1 MKTSTKTS
9 LTEAEFLALTVIA
22 DRMIGTALRML
33 EKEQG
38 ASLEARA
45 RYAQDLEK
53 RRAKVS
59 PVVQAVDADD
69 ADDAT
74 VLPFRTPN
82 PLREAAP
89 APAPQEAPEKPVHPF
104 AGEAERL
111 MDPDVLEGTYAFEA
125 LMRTWVMNFEVED
138 APQPDR
144 YAAFLAAFT
153 GYSGQVNAYIRS
165 RGGLGGACVDTLAR
179 TGIVAPEDAARIGK
193 RIAVNLVPIG
203 TSMGIP
209 LDGLLERSLYTR
221 DLDNAPIK
229 GGPLKDTVDMTRPEY
244 K

>member
-1 MKTSTKTS
+1 MKTSTKTA

-22 DRMIGTALRML
+22 DKMIGTALRML
-33 EKEQG
+33 EKEQD
-38 ASLEARA
+38 ASHAARA
-45 RYAQDLEK
+45 RYAQETEK
-53 RRAKVS
+53 HRAKAS
-59 PVVQAVDADD
+59 PVVQAVDAND
-69 ADDAT
+69 ADDAD

-89 APAPQEAPEKPVHPF
+89 APQEAPKRPVHPF
-104 AGEAERL
+104 AGDAERL
-111 MDPDVLEGTYAFEA
+111 MDAEVLEGTYAFEA
-125 LMRTWVMNFEVED
+125 LMRTWVTNFEVED

-144 YAAFLAAFT
+144 HAAFLAAFT
-153 GYSGQVNAYIRS
+153 GYSAQVNAYIRS

-209 LDGLLERSLYTR
+209 LDGMLERSLYTR
-221 DLDNAPIK
+221 DLDNAPIT
-229 GGPLKDTVDMTRPEY
+229 GGPLKDSVDMTRPEF
-244 K
+244 KP

>member
-1 MKTSTKTS
+1 MKTYTKTS

-22 DRMIGTALRML
+22 DKMIGTALRML
-33 EKEQG
+33 EKEQDVG
-38 ASLEARA
+38 HAARA
-45 RYAQDLEK
+45 RLAQEFEK
-53 RRAKVS
+53 RKAKVS
-59 PVVQAVDADD
+59 PVVQAVDSDD
-69 ADDAT
+69 ADDAD
-74 VLPFRTPN
+74 VLLFRTPN

-89 APAPQEAPEKPVHPF
+89 APVPEKPAHPF

-125 LMRTWVMNFEVED
+125 LMRTWVTNFEVED

-144 YAAFLAAFT
+144 YAAFLACFT

-179 TGIVAPEDAARIGK
+179 TGIVAPEDADKIGK

>member
-22 DRMIGTALRML
+22 DKMIGTALRML
-33 EKEQG
+33 EREQD
-38 ASLEARA
+38 ASHAARA
-45 RYAQDLEK
+45 RYE
-53 RRAKVS
+53 RETERYSRAA
-59 PVVQAVDADD
+59 PDVDDD
-69 ADDAT
+69 

-89 APAPQEAPEKPVHPF
+89 APAPQEAPAKPVHPF

-111 MDPDVLEGTYAFEA
+111 MDADVLEGTYAFEA
-125 LMRTWVMNFEVED
+125 LMRTWVTNFEVED

-221 DLDNAPIK
+221 NLDDAPIK

>member
-22 DRMIGTALRML
+22 DKMIGTALRML
-33 EKEQG
+33 EKEQDAG
-38 ASLEARA
+38 HAARA
-45 RYAQDLEK
+45 RLAQELEK
-53 RRAKVS
+53 RKAKVS
-59 PVVQAVDADD
+59 PVVQAVDSDD
-69 ADDAT
+69 ADDAD
-74 VLPFRTPN
+74 VLPFRAPN

-89 APAPQEAPEKPVHPF
+89 APVPEKPAHPF

-111 MDPDVLEGTYAFEA
+111 MDPAVLEGTYAFEA
-125 LMRTWVMNFEVED
+125 LMRTWVTNFEVED

-144 YAAFLAAFT
+144 YAAFLACFT

-179 TGIVAPEDAARIGK
+179 TGIVAPEDADKIGK

>member
-22 DRMIGTALRML
+22 DKMIGTALRML
-33 EKEQG
+33 EKEQDVG
-38 ASLEARA
+38 HAARA
-45 RYAQDLEK
+45 RLAQEFEK
-53 RRAKVS
+53 RKAKVS
-59 PVVQAVDADD
+59 PVVQAVDSDD
-69 ADDAT
+69 ADDAD
-74 VLPFRTPN
+74 VLPFRAPN

-89 APAPQEAPEKPVHPF
+89 APVPEKPVHPF

-111 MDPDVLEGTYAFEA
+111 MDPAVLEGTYAFEA
-125 LMRTWVMNFEVED
+125 LMRTWVTNFEVED

-144 YAAFLAAFT
+144 YAAFLACFT

-179 TGIVAPEDAARIGK
+179 TGIVAPEDADKIGK

>member
-1 MKTSTKTS
+1 VKTSTKTS

-22 DRMIGTALRML
+22 DKMIGTALRML

-59 PVVQAVDADD
+59 PVVHAVDANDADD
-69 ADDAT
+69 AD

-82 PLREAAP
+82 PLREAEPAP
-89 APAPQEAPEKPVHPF
+89 APAKPVHPF

-125 LMRTWVMNFEVED
+125 LMRTWVVNFEVED

-144 YAAFLAAFT
+144 YAAFLACFT

-179 TGIVAPEDAARIGK
+179 TGIVAPEDADKIGK

-209 LDGLLERSLYTR
+209 LDGMLERSLYTR
-221 DLDNAPIK
+221 DIDSAPIK
-229 GGPLKDTVDMTRPEY
+229 GGPLKDTVDMTRPEF
-244 K
+244 KH

>member
-1 MKTSTKTS
+1 MKTSSNTT

-22 DRMIGTALRML
+22 DKMVTVALRML
-33 EKEQG
+33 ERQ
-38 ASLEARA
+38 
-45 RYAQDLEK
+45 Q
-53 RRAKVS
+53 
-59 PVVQAVDADD
+59 
-69 ADDAT
+69 DAT
-74 VLPFRTPN
+74 LAEQLRWAQEEVK
-82 PLREAAP
+82 REAAQTATIPTPKPPPAP
-89 APAPQEAPEKPVHPF
+89 APAPRPVHPF
-104 AGEAERL
+104 ADPEEANI
-111 MDPDVLEGTYAFEA
+111 PADVLEGTYAFEA
-125 LMRTWVMNFEVED
+125 LMRTWVVNFEVEN

-179 TGIVAPEDAARIGK
+179 TGIVAPEDAEKIGK

-203 TSMGIP
+203 TAMGIP

-221 DLDNAPIK
+221 DLDAAPVK

>member
-9 LTEAEFLALTVIA
+9 FTEAEFLALTVIA

-38 ASLEARA
+38 ANLEARA
-45 RYAQDLEK
+45 RYAQETEK
-53 RRAKVS
+53 RKAKAS

-74 VLPFRTPN
+74 VLPFRAPN

-89 APAPQEAPEKPVHPF
+89 QEAPQKPVHPF

>member
-1 MKTSTKTS
+1 MKTSSNTT

-22 DRMIGTALRML
+22 DKMVTGALRML
-33 EKEQG
+33 ERQ
-38 ASLEARA
+38 
-45 RYAQDLEK
+45 Q
-53 RRAKVS
+53 
-59 PVVQAVDADD
+59 
-69 ADDAT
+69 DAT
-74 VLPFRTPN
+74 LADQLRWAQEEVK
-82 PLREAAP
+82 REAARTATVPTPKPPP
-89 APAPQEAPEKPVHPF
+89 APAPRPVHPF
-104 AGEAERL
+104 ADPEEAHI
-111 MDPDVLEGTYAFEA
+111 PADVLEGTYAFEA
-125 LMRTWVMNFEVED
+125 LMRTWVVNFEVEN

-179 TGIVAPEDAARIGK
+179 TGIVAPEDAEKIGK

-203 TSMGIP
+203 TAMGIP

-221 DLDNAPIK
+221 DLDAAPVK

>member
-1 MKTSTKTS
+1 MKTYTKTS

-22 DRMIGTALRML
+22 DKMISTALRML
-33 EKEQG
+33 EKEQDVG
-38 ASLEARA
+38 HVARA
-45 RYAQDLEK
+45 RYAQELEK
-53 RRAKVS
+53 RKAKVS
-59 PVVQAVDADD
+59 PLGPRGPLWPGNDADD
-69 ADDAT
+69 AD
-74 VLPFRTPN
+74 VLLFRTPN

-89 APAPQEAPEKPVHPF
+89 APVPEKPAHPF

-111 MDPDVLEGTYAFEA
+111 MDPAVLEGTYAFEA
-125 LMRTWVMNFEVED
+125 LMRTWVTNFEVED

-144 YAAFLAAFT
+144 YAAFLACFT

-179 TGIVAPEDAARIGK
+179 TGIVAPEDADKIGK

>member
-22 DRMIGTALRML
+22 DKMISTALRML
-33 EKEQG
+33 EKEQDVG
-38 ASLEARA
+38 HVARA
-45 RYAQDLEK
+45 RYAQELEK
-53 RRAKVS
+53 RKAKVS
-59 PVVQAVDADD
+59 PVVQAVDSDD
-69 ADDAT
+69 ADDAD

-89 APAPQEAPEKPVHPF
+89 APVPEKPAHPF

-125 LMRTWVMNFEVED
+125 LMRTWVTNFEVED

-144 YAAFLAAFT
+144 YAAFLACFT

-179 TGIVAPEDAARIGK
+179 TGIVAPEDADKIGK

>member
-1 MKTSTKTS
+1 MKTTHNTA

-22 DRMIGTALRML
+22 DKMVTGALRML
-33 EKEQG
+33 ERQQDAALAE
-38 ASLEARA
+38 RA
-45 RYAQDLEK
+45 RWAQEEAK
-53 RRAKVS
+53 REAERTVP
-59 PVVQAVDADD
+59 PVA
-69 ADDAT
+69 AT
-74 VLPFRTPN
+74 ARTPN
-82 PLREAAP
+82 PLREASP
-89 APAPQEAPEKPVHPF
+89 VPAPQEAPQKPRHPF
-104 AGEAERL
+104 AGDAETY
-111 MDPDVLEGTYAFEA
+111 MDADVLEGTYAFEA
-125 LMRTWVMNFEVED
+125 LMRTWVTNFEVED

-179 TGIVAPEDAARIGK
+179 TGIVAPEDAASIGK

-221 DLDNAPIK
+221 DLDAASVG

-244 K
+244 KH

>member
-1 MKTSTKTS
+1 MKTSSNTT

-22 DRMIGTALRML
+22 DKMVTVALRML
-33 EKEQG
+33 ERQ
-38 ASLEARA
+38 
-45 RYAQDLEK
+45 Q
-53 RRAKVS
+53 
-59 PVVQAVDADD
+59 
-69 ADDAT
+69 DAT
-74 VLPFRTPN
+74 LAEQLRWAQEEVK
-82 PLREAAP
+82 REAAQTATVPTPKPPPAP
-89 APAPQEAPEKPVHPF
+89 APAPRPVHPF
-104 AGEAERL
+104 ADPEEANI
-111 MDPDVLEGTYAFEA
+111 PADVLEGTYAFEA
-125 LMRTWVMNFEVED
+125 LMRTWVVNFEVEN

-179 TGIVAPEDAARIGK
+179 TGIVAPEDAEKIGK

-203 TSMGIP
+203 TAMGIP

-221 DLDNAPIK
+221 DLDAAPVK

>member
-1 MKTSTKTS
+1 MKTTNNTS

-22 DRMIGTALRML
+22 DKMIGTALRML
-33 EKEQG
+33 EKEQD
-38 ASLEARA
+38 ASHAARA
-45 RYAQDLEK
+45 RYE
-53 RRAKVS
+53 RETERHSRAASDV
-59 PVVQAVDADD
+59 
-69 ADDAT
+69 DDAT

-89 APAPQEAPEKPVHPF
+89 APAPQEAPAKPVHPF
-104 AGEAERL
+104 AGDAERL
-111 MDPDVLEGTYAFEA
+111 MDAEVLEGTYAFEA
-125 LMRTWVMNFEVED
+125 LMRTWVTNFEVED

-144 YAAFLAAFT
+144 HAAFLAAFT
-153 GYSGQVNAYIRS
+153 GYSAQVNAYIRS

-209 LDGLLERSLYTR
+209 LDGMLERSLYTR
-221 DLDNAPIK
+221 DIDSAPIK
-229 GGPLKDTVDMTRPEY
+229 GGPLKDTVDMTRPEF
-244 K
+244 KH